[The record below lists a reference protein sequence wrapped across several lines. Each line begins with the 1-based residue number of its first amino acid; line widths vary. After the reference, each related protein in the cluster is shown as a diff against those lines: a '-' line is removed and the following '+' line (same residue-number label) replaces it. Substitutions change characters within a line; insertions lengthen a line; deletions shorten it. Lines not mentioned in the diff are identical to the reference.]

1 MIEDQVK
8 KFTVEENG
16 KKVDVV
22 IGMTEEESKDK
33 SYVDYLTE
41 GYTEKTKEQLRKQPP
56 RPESK
61 VIDSDRRGAIKEAIE
76 YRKRVQSGG
85 GKKYF

>member
-22 IGMTEEESKDK
+22 IGMTEEEAKDK
-33 SYVDYLTE
+33 SYVDYLE
-41 GYTEKTKEQLRKQPP
+41 SGYTEKTKEQIRKQPP
-56 RPESK
+56 KPAPKASNED
-61 VIDSDRRGAIKEAIE
+61 IRGALREAIE
-76 YRKRVQSGG
+76 YKRRRQMGG